1 MSKSNLSVVVLS
13 LYRFTKFPDF
23 ESFRTPL
30 YNLMVSESV
39 LGTFLLAPEGIN
51 GTISGPKKG
60 VDAVIEWLE
69 KDARFANLEA
79 KESYVEEQPF
89 YRTKVKLKKEI
100 VTMGIG
106 NINPNEL
113 VGTYVDPDDWNEFI
127 ADPDVL
133 VVDTR
138 NDYEVKIGTFIN
150 SVSLETKNFREF
162 PDKAKKYL
170 KSKDKK
176 KIAMFCTGGI
186 RCEKSTAYMK
196 QQGFEEVFHL
206 KGGIL
211 SYLEK
216 VPESNSRWRGECFVF
231 DNRVTVN
238 HNLEKGCYDQCH
250 ACRMPITDEEKNHE
264 NYIKGISCNF
274 CVGQH
279 SSKQIKRYTDREEQL
294 SLAKKRGEAHLGSTI
309 ESQTSNRRRKK
320 IELKNKQRSIDKK

>member
-1 MSKSNLSVVVLS
+1 MSKSNLSLVVLS
-13 LYRFTKFPDF
+13 VYRFAKFPDF

-30 YNLMVSESV
+30 YNLMVRESV

-60 VDAVIEWLE
+60 VDAVIKWLE
-69 KDARFANLEA
+69 KDARFSNLEV
-79 KESYVEEQPF
+79 KESYIQEQPF

-113 VGTYVDPDDWNEFI
+113 VGTYVEPDDWNEFI

-133 VVDTR
+133 VIDTR
-138 NDYEVKIGTFIN
+138 NDYEVKIGTFTN
-150 SVSLETKNFREF
+150 SVNLETKNFREF
-162 PDKAKKYL
+162 PDKAKKHL
-170 KSKDKK
+170 KLNDKK

-186 RCEKSTAYMK
+186 RCEKSTAYLK
-196 QQGFEEVFHL
+196 QQGFEKVFHL

-216 VPESNSRWRGECFVF
+216 VSESNSTWRGECFVF

-250 ACRMPITDEEKNHE
+250 ACRMPITDEEKNYE
-264 NYIKGISCNF
+264 NYKKGISCHH

-279 SSKQIKRYTDREEQL
+279 SSKQIKRYKDREEQI
-294 SLAKKRGEAHLGSTI
+294 SLAKKRGEAHLGSSI
-309 ESQTSNRRRKK
+309 KSQASNRRERK
-320 IELKNKQRSIDKK
+320 IELKNKQRNIDKQ